1 MPRIRTITDAIN
13 LLKQDVPGT
22 RLSEFLIR
30 KLALQKKIRSIK
42 TGTKLLV
49 DYDSLMAYLS
59 SKEYEL
65 PNEQLVID

>member
-13 LLKQDVPGT
+13 LLKQDDPDT

-42 TGTKLLV
+42 TGTKLMI
-49 DYDSLMAYLS
+49 DYDSLVAYLS
-59 SKEYEL
+59 GKDYDL
-65 PNEQLVID
+65 PSEQIIID